1 MKHFPVVVLVAF
13 LMLAPGGR
21 GAESIWVEAEHLA
34 GIKGYC
40 WPMGPE
46 ARRRTDGHWA
56 LSGPGWAAEWN
67 QGGESGFLSIACGAG
82 EARAAASAQLEIPE
96 AGEWFVW
103 VRYAD
108 WREQTERFE
117 VRLEQ
122 AGRAAWTGRYG
133 AAPVVEEDNE
143 MKLYWG
149 WAFGW
154 ARQAATLAAGAAR
167 LSLLATQAEAVP
179 RQVDV
184 IVLTTDA
191 GYRPL
196 IKERPRHATGELL
209 ESWRR
214 GIPAGGES
222 LARRVGN
229 WEVPAA
235 WVPKSFRDRGFL
247 YLWNAGENRWWDPTN
262 AVRVPYQI
270 RDRET
275 AVAFEKKFAGAK
287 EIPIFSDARVVPTFH
302 GTGPKQM
309 LDAGEVTD
317 AKENGK
323 SVTTETK
330 DAQKRVPTAQQLD
343 ARNIQKWLDEDP
355 KRLWAGMINYAP
367 DTPLDATARANFLKY
382 RDRFVGRISG
392 ENLGYFNL
400 DAKALNAA
408 MPTVKSR
415 REFAELYGRLAM
427 AADAAKWRT
436 VFGAE
441 LPEHYRDTIPCQSI
455 EAITFAPLAY
465 QWGARTVGMEST
477 SCTAALLGMRWA
489 FLRGAARQHGGLT
502 ATYRSCNFGDSATI
516 FSDASTYSRPR
527 NVFDNYYSV
536 YSGAGMTWYKFDIWQ
551 QYMAGSSMFYH
562 EQGFDEFWMPGG
574 TTAAGTHEVQLSP
587 KGKLVDRFLRL
598 TAAEPDRGTPFTP
611 VAFLLDYAHGWEP
624 SPYQPAR
631 FGSAGDWGTNAVGR
645 FDEHEAMLQEYFW
658 TAYHPIGPKSEEPIT
673 STKEAFVPGIFGDI
687 FDCVFAYPD
696 VKLWR
701 TLDTYPVVIVAG
713 DIELTAA
720 EGERLARYIE
730 AGGTVLLADA
740 QLTGAG
746 VRALALP
753 ELGASGEATGYR
765 WLAGAAEGKVEPSQR
780 YRFKAVRGG
789 RPLAWAPDGSVVCA
803 AFERGAGRLVFLGV
817 PRGLGIDR
825 RATPLV
831 ARLFAQLTRGLMP
844 VEVEGEVEWLVNRAA
859 NSWLVTLLN
868 PAGAE
873 KPQQGITPT
882 DYRLNKSVVIK
893 SRVPIASARDRLLPT
908 EALVVRENRVELT
921 VQAGAVRVVEVR

>member
-1 MKHFPVVVLVAF
+1 MKRPLLLSLAAF
-13 LMLAPGGR
+13 LLLPLAVR
-21 GAESIWVEAEHLA
+21 SAETIWLEAEHLV
-34 GIKGYC
+34 GIRGYC

-46 ARRRTDGHWA
+46 KGRQTAGHWA

-67 QGGESGFLSIACGAG
+67 QGGESGFLSIACGA
-82 EARAAASAQLEIPE
+82 ADDRASATAHLEIPE

-108 WREQTERFE
+108 WREKTERFQ
-117 VRLEQ
+117 VKLEQ
-122 AGRAAWTGRYG
+122 DGQPVWEGRFGEQA
-133 AAPVVEEDNE
+133 VVEEDNE

-154 ARQAATLAAGAAR
+154 DRRATKLTKGPAR
-167 LSLLATQAEAVP
+167 LTLLATTQDPEP
-179 RQVDV
+179 RQIDV
-184 IVLTTDA
+184 LVLTTDP

-196 IKERPRHATGELL
+196 IKDRPRHATGDLL
-209 ESWRR
+209 QSWRK
-214 GIPAGGES
+214 GIPDGLEPFT
-222 LARRVGN
+222 RRAAN
-229 WEVPAA
+229 FQAPAA
-235 WVPKSFRDRGFL
+235 WQPKTFRDGGFRF
-247 YLWNAGENRWWDPTN
+247 LWNADDNRWWDPTN
-262 AVRVPYQI
+262 AVGVPYMI
-270 RDRET
+270 RDKDT
-275 AVAFEKKFAGAK
+275 AAAFEKKYAGATNL
-287 EIPIFSDARVVPTFH
+287 PIFTDARIVPTFH
-302 GTGPKQM
+302 GTGPLKPLDTGSDKPAARTDAQQIQRW
-309 LDAGEVTD
+309 LDA
-317 AKENGK
+317 
-323 SVTTETK
+323 
-330 DAQKRVPTAQQLD
+330 
-343 ARNIQKWLDEDP
+343 DP
-355 KRLWAGMINYAP
+355 KRLWASLINYQP
-367 DTPLDATARANFLKY
+367 DTPMNEAARANYLKY

-400 DAKALNAA
+400 DAKGLAAALAG
-408 MPTVKSR
+408 VKTR
-415 REFAELYGRLAM
+415 REFAEVFGRFAM

-436 VFGAE
+436 VFGDD

-465 QWGARTVGMEST
+465 QWGARTVGIENT

-527 NVFDNYYSV
+527 NLLDNYYSV
-536 YSGAGMTWYKFDIWQ
+536 YSGAGMTWYKFDIWH
-551 QYMAGSSMFYH
+551 QYMSGASLFYH

-574 TTAAGTHEVQLSP
+574 TTAAGLHEVQLSP

-598 TAAEPDRGTPFTP
+598 TAQEPDRGTPFTP

-624 SPYQPAR
+624 STYQPVKFGVTGQWGGSEAAR
-631 FGSAGDWGTNAVGR
+631 LG
-645 FDEHEAMLQEYFW
+645 EHEAMLQEYFW

-673 STKEAFVPGIFGDI
+673 GTKEVFVPGIFGDI

-696 VKLWR
+696 LKLWR

-720 EGERLARYIE
+720 EGERLNQYLN
-730 AGGTVLLADA
+730 AGGTVLMTDA
-740 QLTGAG
+740 QLTGPG
-746 VRALALP
+746 VKALALP
-753 ELGASGEATGYR
+753 ELGASTETTGYR
-765 WLAGAAEGKVEPSQR
+765 WLAASKVEPSQR
-780 YRFKAVRGG
+780 YRFKPVRGG
-789 RPLAWAPDGSVVCA
+789 KPLAFAADGSVVCA
-803 AFERGAGRLVFLGV
+803 AFERGQGRLVFLST

-831 ARLFAQLTRGLMP
+831 ARLFAHLTRGLMP

-868 PAGAE
+868 PAGAD

-882 DYRLNKSVVIK
+882 DYRQNKSVVLK
-893 SRVPIASARDRLLPT
+893 SRVPVASAHDRLLAT
-908 EALVVRENRVELT
+908 DRLTVRDNRVELT
-921 VQAGAVRVVEVR
+921 VQAGAVRIIELK

>member
-1 MKHFPVVVLVAF
+1 MKERSGGVRGCSMNRFQLGGVLALLLSTGVA
-13 LMLAPGGR
+13 R
-21 GAESIWVEAEHLA
+21 GAESIWIEAEHLS
-34 GIKGYC
+34 GVKGYC

-46 ARRRTDGHWA
+46 ARRKTEGHWA

-82 EARAAASAQLEIPE
+82 DDRAAAVAEVEIPE
-96 AGEWFVW
+96 AGEWQVW

-108 WREQTERFE
+108 WREKTERFQ
-117 VRLEQ
+117 VKLEQ
-122 AGRAAWTGRYG
+122 AGRAVWTGRYG
-133 AAPVVEEDNE
+133 EAAVVEEDNE

-154 ARQAATLAAGAAR
+154 DRQVATLGKGKAR
-167 LSLLATQAEAVP
+167 LTLLATTKDPEP

-196 IKERPRHATGELL
+196 IKERPRHATVDLL
-209 ESWRR
+209 ETWRR
-214 GIPAGGES
+214 GVPEGIEA
-222 LARRVGN
+222 LARRTGK
-229 WEVPAA
+229 WEVPKV
-235 WVPKSFRDRGFL
+235 WEPGSFRDRGFL
-247 YLWNAGENRWWDPTN
+247 YLWNASENRWWDPTN
-262 AVRVPYQI
+262 AVRVPYNL
-270 RDRET
+270 RDKET
-275 AVAFEKKFAGAK
+275 AAAFEKKYAGVQ
-287 EIPIFSDARVVPTFH
+287 EIPIFGDGRVVPTFH
-302 GTGPKQM
+302 GTGPQLV
-309 LDAGEVTD
+309 LDSKTDKPAGRGDGELIR
-317 AKENGK
+317 
-323 SVTTETK
+323 
-330 DAQKRVPTAQQLD
+330 Q
-343 ARNIQKWLDEDP
+343 WLDGDP
-355 KRLWAGMINYAP
+355 RRLWAAMINYAP
-367 DTPLDATARANFLKY
+367 DTPLSEGARANFLKY

-400 DAKALNAA
+400 DTKALTAA
-408 MPTVKSR
+408 LAGARTR
-415 REFAELYGRLAM
+415 REFAEVFGRFAM
-427 AADAAKWRT
+427 EADAAKWRK
-436 VFGAE
+436 VFGGD

-477 SCTAALLGMRWA
+477 SCTAAMLGMRWA

-527 NVFDNYYSV
+527 NLLDNYYSV

-574 TTAAGTHEVQLSP
+574 TTAAGLQEVQLSP

-624 SPYQPAR
+624 STYEPVRFGTTGHWGGNAAAR
-631 FGSAGDWGTNAVGR
+631 FD
-645 FDEHEAMLQEYFW
+645 DHEAMLQEYFW

-673 STKEAFVPGIFGDI
+673 GTKETFVPGIFGDI

-701 TLDTYPVVIVAG
+701 TLETYPVVLVAG
-713 DIELTAA
+713 DIELTAG
-720 EGERLARYIE
+720 EGERLRRYVE
-730 AGGTVLLADA
+730 GGGTLLVTDG
-740 QLTGAG
+740 QFTGPG
-746 VRALALP
+746 VKALALP
-753 ELGASGEATGYR
+753 ELGVAGETAGYR
-765 WLAGAAEGKVEPSQR
+765 WLNSGKVEPSQR
-780 YRFKAVRGG
+780 YRFRAVAGG
-789 RPLAWAPDGSVVCA
+789 RALAWAPDGAVVCA
-803 AFERGAGRLVFLGV
+803 AFERGQGRLVFLSV

-825 RATPLV
+825 RATPMV
-831 ARLFAQLTRGLMP
+831 ARLFAHLTRGLMP
-844 VEVEGEVEWLVNRAA
+844 VEVEGEVEWMVNRGAKG
-859 NSWLVTLLN
+859 WLVTLLN

-882 DYRLNKSVVIK
+882 DYRLNKTVVIK
-893 SRVPIASARDRLLPT
+893 SRVPVSEARDRLLPT
-908 EALVVRENRVELT
+908 DRLVVRGNRVET
-921 VQAGAVRVVEVR
+921 VVQAGAVRVVELK